1 MGARR
6 DRLDGRIAKATAT
19 RRQNSPIKTRERA
32 RREAKMLTLLKDN
45 KPPYTPAVMS
55 WLSRKLDKPAGK
67 ITPKEIKALLV

>member
-6 DRLDGRIAKATAT
+6 DRLDGRMAKATAT
-19 RRQNSPIKTRERA
+19 RRQNSPIKTKERA
-32 RREAKMLTLLKDN
+32 RRQANMLAILKKS

-67 ITPKEIKALLV
+67 ITPKEIKALLA